1 MSVSAGCSTIHPHRG
16 GKGSKKQRRIQKSRF
31 PTRLKKLQGKK
42 CLKTYCVCTW
52 KFRMTKNFYQNSPIN
67 IWCLHCL
74 SWWRIVCLI
83 DLRAHLFQKVMVK
96 LLLYNLGGNFSPLVL
111 RWHTSAHSFSGNI
124 FLIKSCRDTVTDM
137 GSVPAIALTRGYLIQ
152 ILWGVFKYCWSRTNG
167 TRVSGGGF
175 WTSLFYKTPP
185 GNHNVHSG
193 LKPPDKWKEWFWT
206 LTEPWEL

>member
-1 MSVSAGCSTIHPHRG
+1 MSVSAGCSIIHPHRG

-42 CLKTYCVCTW
+42 CLKTYCVCTC

-83 DLRAHLFQKVMVK
+83 DLRAHLFQKVLVK

-137 GSVPAIALTRGYLIQ
+137 GLVPAIALTRRYLFKSSGEFLNIVDPGPMEPVS
-152 ILWGVFKYCWSRTNG
+152 LGV
-167 TRVSGGGF
+167 VSGRHCFIKLLQGIIMYIQV
-175 WTSLFYKTPP
+175 WNHQTSER
-185 GNHNVHSG
+185 S
-193 LKPPDKWKEWFWT
+193 DS
-206 LTEPWEL
+206 EP